1 MVQAFKKKTGQKTEM
16 VLNEYVPFIGDW
28 CDVTNKEFAPGG
40 RCPSWQAPKTAGG
53 DPDLRHAKGLGA
65 NRLTWSW
72 NAAAAVFAYGYGS
85 LAELQYKYV
94 GQDQLI
100 GGPGQ
105 TMSPASRAWTGRR
118 VRSMRITG
126 RSTCWP

>member
-1 MVQAFKKKTGQKTEM
+1 VA
-16 VLNEYVPFIGDW
+16 
-28 CDVTNKEFAPGG
+28 A
-40 RCPSWQAPKTAGG
+40 

-65 NRLTWSW
+65 NRHTWSW

-100 GGPGQ
+100 GG
-105 TMSPASRAWTGRR
+105 TCAWTQHTAMASPTAVTLPRY
-118 VRSMRITG
+118 S
-126 RSTCWP
+126 